1 MQRGSRISVGGDSRG
16 LTLRTHAVR
25 KGGARARLRFGAKA
39 ARVTS
44 GFDLISFQSN
54 TNMYYIP
61 RVYTVIAFMFATK
74 VPMRLSDIQDACDS

>member
-1 MQRGSRISVGGDSRG
+1 MQRGSRINVGGDSRG

-25 KGGARARLRFGAKA
+25 KGGARARLRFRFGAKA

-44 GFDLISFQSN
+44 GLDLISFQSN

-74 VPMRLSDIQDACDS
+74 VPMRLSDI